1 MVGSISSKC
10 LQFRQLSQPLLFF
23 MVFSL
28 LSSQA
33 SVGRT
38 VATGKV
44 APQPPATSD
53 GSVEFTPDAVR
64 FQDVPVGD
72 TYTQSVRITNLAEG
86 TLQIRKITTSNANFQ
101 VTGIL
106 LPVVVAHGTS
116 ENFTVSFRP
125 KQEGRA
131 DSQIS
136 IFTSSSNS
144 PLMLTVKASIIK
156 VESEL
161 TASAAAIDFEDVAV
175 GTTKRQEV
183 SLTNSGTRDLT
194 ISGMSV
200 TGTDFN
206 ASGTAAVRLSP
217 GQSFT
222 VEVNFA
228 PKNMGRKSGQ
238 LTILSAEGGS
248 PVLIPLT
255 ATAAA
260 SSRRAVKL
268 NWEESPV
275 TVAGYVV
282 YRSADS
288 SGPYTRISQATT
300 PEFVDTGLSAGH
312 TYYYVVTSLDGDQVE
327 SEYSTPITATV
338 PEG

>member
-1 MVGSISSKC
+1 
-10 LQFRQLSQPLLFF
+10 
-23 MVFSL
+23 
-28 LSSQA
+28 
-33 SVGRT
+33 
-38 VATGKV
+38 
-44 APQPPATSD
+44 
-53 GSVEFTPDAVR
+53 
-64 FQDVPVGD
+64 
-72 TYTQSVRITNLAEG
+72 
-86 TLQIRKITTSNANFQ
+86 
-101 VTGIL
+101 
-106 LPVVVAHGTS
+106 
-116 ENFTVSFRP
+116 
-125 KQEGRA
+125 
-131 DSQIS
+131 
-136 IFTSSSNS
+136 
-144 PLMLTVKASIIK
+144 
-156 VESEL
+156 
-161 TASAAAIDFEDVAV
+161 
-175 GTTKRQEV
+175 
-183 SLTNSGTRDLT
+183 
-194 ISGMSV
+194 
-200 TGTDFN
+200 
-206 ASGTAAVRLSP
+206 VRLSP

-312 TYYYVVTSLDGDQVE
+312 TYYYVVTSLDADQVE